1 MGWFVIRY
9 GPHLIENV
17 HQGVNII
24 YNMPCRLTRPHYVH
38 HPQLM
43 GACTWTTAQKC
54 AMLSGAICLGCV
66 CDFVGGARC
75 QWAVQH
81 FAGRDWEERRGLM
94 WSRVTS

>member
-1 MGWFVIRY
+1 MGWFVLRY

-24 YNMPCRLTRPHYVH
+24 CNMPCRLMRPHYVH

-66 CDFVGGARC
+66 CDFVGGAVSVGSATLCGKRLGGAA
-75 QWAVQH
+75 WADV
-81 FAGRDWEERRGLM
+81 E
-94 WSRVTS
+94 